1 MRAWRPLLSLAVL
14 AGAWSCRS
22 TGPVGP
28 SPESP
33 MDAAA
38 PPESGAGMSSDAAPF
53 VGKPCTT
60 LADCATNTAGFFL
73 GCAYLLSDGCGAKG
87 FCLQVGGC
95 TGGNPPPPVCACSGG
110 LAGSFCGPQGG
121 YVAGYATQPV
131 LGYADDADPNCGVVD
146 VPPYGADDS
155 GPGDAA
161 TGD

>member
-28 SPESP
+28 SPDSP

-60 LADCATNTAGFFL
+60 IADCATNTPGFLL
-73 GCAYLLSDGCGAKG
+73 GCGYLVSNGCGAKG
-87 FCLQVGGC
+87 VCVQIGGC
-95 TGGNPPPPVCACSGG
+95 TGGDPPAPLCPCGG
-110 LAGSFCGPQGG
+110 GVAGS
-121 YVAGYATQPV
+121 
-131 LGYADDADPNCGVVD
+131 
-146 VPPYGADDS
+146 
-155 GPGDAA
+155 
-161 TGD
+161 